1 MLSYIKH
8 ECFNLILWFIKVYD
22 ETMKKK
28 EIIKEIL
35 VIDLWY
41 YRLSINIIL
50 CAMYI
55 DIF

>member
-50 CAMYI
+50 CAIYI